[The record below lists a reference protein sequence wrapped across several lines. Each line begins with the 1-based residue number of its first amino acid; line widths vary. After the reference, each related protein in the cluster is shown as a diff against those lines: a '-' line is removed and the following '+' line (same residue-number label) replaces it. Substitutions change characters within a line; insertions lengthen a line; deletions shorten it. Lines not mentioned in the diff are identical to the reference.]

1 MHIYTD
7 EIERLRGSIVTRN
20 GKKKK
25 KIAVVSGDRSLN
37 GFVVLSRQWRE
48 GGYCVGACLD
58 QKRGKCD
65 YRANKLKVYSYGGH
79 LFVCVLACL
88 TGKSFWLQI

>member
-7 EIERLRGSIVTRN
+7 EIERLRGSIVTRG
-20 GKKKK
+20 GKKNCGRFRGSIVKW
-25 KIAVVSGDRSLN
+25 ICCSISTM
-37 GFVVLSRQWRE
+37 E
-48 GGYCVGACLD
+48 GGYCIEACLD